1 MKRPHF
7 VVLVPV
13 KDPDVGK
20 SRLHVPEHLRPGLAS
35 AFALDTV
42 HAAREAA
49 VVAEVVVVTGDP
61 GFAEVVAE
69 LGFAC
74 IDDVVGG
81 LNASLM
87 SAAPSVRERHPYAR
101 PVALCA
107 DLPCL
112 RPADLMTA
120 LGAVDALPNDA
131 AAYVADTDGTGTT
144 LYTAPYDAF
153 DPRFGH
159 GSAAAHADAGA
170 LAILGDLP
178 TLRRDVDD
186 EASLAVALRLGVGR
200 FTQDVVS
207 VLGAG
212 A

>member
-1 MKRPHF
+1 MKRPRF

-20 SRLHVPEHLRPGLAS
+20 SRLHVPAHLRPGLAS

-42 HAAREAA
+42 HAAQEAA
-49 VVAEVVVVTGDP
+49 VVVEVVVVTADP
-61 GFAEVVAE
+61 GFAGEVAE
-69 LGFAC
+69 FGFTC
-74 IDDVVGG
+74 VDDVGGG

-87 SAAPSVRERHPYAR
+87 AAAGLVRERHPDAR

-112 RPADLMTA
+112 RPTDLVAA
-120 LGAVDALPNDA
+120 LVELPDEV

-144 LYTAPYDAF
+144 LYTAPYDGF
-153 DPRFGH
+153 EPRFGH

-170 LAILGDLP
+170 LAIIGDLP

-186 EASLAVALRLGVGR
+186 ETSLAGALRLGVGR

>member
-1 MKRPHF
+1 MERPQF

-20 SRLHVPEHLRPGLAS
+20 SRLQVPAHLRPGLAS

-42 HAAREAA
+42 HAAREADG
-49 VVAEVVVVTGDP
+49 VAEVLVVTADA
-61 GFAEVVAE
+61 GFAAVVAE
-69 LGFAC
+69 LGFARLG
-74 IDDVVGG
+74 DAGD
-81 LNASLM
+81 LNESLT
-87 SAAPSVRERHPYAR
+87 AAAAAVRERHPTAR

-112 RPADLMTA
+112 RPADLAAA
-120 LGAVDALPNDA
+120 LRGVPDGLP
-131 AAYVADTDGTGTT
+131 AYVADAAGSGTT
-144 LYTAPYDAF
+144 MYAAAYDDFA
-153 DPRFGH
+153 PRFGPA
-159 GSAAAHADAGA
+159 SAAAHARSGAVPLAGA
-170 LAILGDLP
+170 LA
-178 TLRRDVDD
+178 TVRHDVDD
-186 EASLAVALRLGVGR
+186 EASLVAAMRLGVGR

>member
-1 MKRPHF
+1 MKRPLF

-20 SRLHVPEHLRPGLAS
+20 SRLHVPAHLRPGLAS

-61 GFAEVVAE
+61 DFAGVVAE
-69 LGFAC
+69 LGFVC
-74 IDDVVGG
+74 VDDVVGG
-81 LNASLM
+81 LNASLV
-87 SAAPSVRERHPYAR
+87 AAAASVRERHPDAR

-112 RPADLMTA
+112 RPKDLMAA
-120 LGAVDALPNDA
+120 LGALPDDV
-131 AAYVADTDGTGTT
+131 AAYVADADGTGTT
-144 LYTAPYDAF
+144 LYTAPYDVF
-153 DPRFGH
+153 EPRFGH
-159 GSAAAHADAGA
+159 GSAAAHADDGA

-178 TLRRDVDD
+178 TLRRDVD
-186 EASLAVALRLGVGR
+186 EETSLAVALRLGVGR

>member
-1 MKRPHF
+1 MKRPRF

-20 SRLHVPEHLRPGLAS
+20 SRLHVPAHLRPGLAS

-42 HAAREAA
+42 HAAQEAA
-49 VVAEVVVVTGDP
+49 VVAEVVVVTADP
-61 GFAEVVAE
+61 GFAAEVAE

-74 IDDVVGG
+74 IDDVGGG
-81 LNASLM
+81 LNASL
-87 SAAPSVRERHPYAR
+87 AAAAAAVRVRHPDAR

-112 RPADLMTA
+112 RPADLVAA
-120 LGAVDALPNDA
+120 LGELPDM
-131 AAYVADTDGTGTT
+131 AAYVTDTDGTGTT
-144 LYTAPYDAF
+144 LYTASYDGF
-153 DPRFGH
+153 EPRFGH
-159 GSAAAHADAGA
+159 GSAAAHAKDGA

-186 EASLAVALRLGVGR
+186 ETSLAVALRLGVGR